1 MRTKRQLIKKN
12 SHKYPISALCKALNL
27 SRATYY
33 YEPKEKPEE
42 TALEAEV
49 IQVFH
54 DNRKAYGTR
63 RIKPL
68 LKQQVSRRKI
78 GQIMRKYN
86 LVSVYTKRKFRVQT
100 RAVNN
105 ANIENV
111 LDRKFK
117 DKRELEVLVSDL
129 TYVDVLGNWN
139 YVCLVLDLF
148 NREIVGHAVGEH
160 KNAALVQ
167 EALST
172 IPYDCSKIQMFH
184 TDRGKEFDNAEIEEF
199 LSAFHIQRSLS
210 HKATPHDNAVAE
222 ATYKAF
228 KAEFIYQ

>member
-1 MRTKRQLIKKN
+1 MQI
-12 SHKYPISALCKALNL
+12 LNI

-33 YEPKEKPEE
+33 YQPEEKPEE
-42 TALEAEV
+42 TALEAEI
-49 IQVFH
+49 IQVFK

-78 GQIMRKYN
+78 GQIMEKYN
-86 LVSVYTKRKFRVQT
+86 LVSVYTKRKFRAQKSS
-100 RAVNN
+100 VNN

-111 LDRKFK
+111 LERKFK
-117 DKRELEVLVSDL
+117 DKQELEVLVSDL

-160 KNAALVQ
+160 KSAELVQ
-167 EALST
+167 EALAT
-172 IPYDCSKIQMFH
+172 IPYDCSNK
-184 TDRGKEFDNAEIEEF
+184 
-199 LSAFHIQRSLS
+199 QRLG
-210 HKATPHDNAVAE
+210 V
-222 ATYKAF
+222 
-228 KAEFIYQ
+228 